1 MAESGHG
8 CQQSEQKL
16 DAHAGELSGDS
27 CCPLPSLDCYQTWK
41 LCLCQSAT
49 FFCDGGQ
56 KENGFAS

>member
-27 CCPLPSLDCYQTWK
+27 CCPLPSLDCYQT
-41 LCLCQSAT
+41 
-49 FFCDGGQ
+49 
-56 KENGFAS
+56 